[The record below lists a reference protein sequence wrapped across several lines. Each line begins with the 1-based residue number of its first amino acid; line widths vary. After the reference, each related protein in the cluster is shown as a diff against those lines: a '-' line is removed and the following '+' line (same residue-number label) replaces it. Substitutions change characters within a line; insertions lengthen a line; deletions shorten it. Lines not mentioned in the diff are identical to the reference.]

1 MAVNLATK
9 YSDKIASYFSIK
21 SVVHG
26 NTNNDYKFTGAKTI
40 QIYTPITQPLSDYNR
55 TGLHRYGTP
64 SEMQD
69 TIQELALS
77 QDRSFSITIDRG
89 NNSEQMSVKEAGKM
103 LALELEEQ
111 VIPEMDKYALVKFID
126 NAGKI
131 NELSTAPTD
140 SNIIST
146 LSEAM
151 IHLSNNNVPKDD
163 RIIYIGW
170 SYFGMMR
177 VANEFIGNDML
188 GKQILE
194 KGALGQFMG
203 AAVVPVPDNYLV
215 KNGKKCYFLIA
226 HKNSVLQ
233 PKTIQD
239 YFVKQNPPGINGALL
254 EGRFRY
260 DAFVLGAKADGVAA
274 YVESSSCTSAPTNTY
289 TAASKTVAISASGAN
304 EIRYT
309 LDGSDPRYS
318 SSAESCSGTSVSV
331 SLADYAGE
339 TVTIKSVAYSSSLF
353 TSSIATTT
361 QAVDA

>member
-1 MAVNLATK
+1 MAINLATK
-9 YSDKIASYFSIK
+9 YSDKIASYFSLK

-55 TGLHRYGTP
+55 SGIHRYGTP

-69 TIQELALS
+69 TIQELSLAK
-77 QDRSFSITIDRG
+77 DRSFSITIDRG

-111 VIPEMDKYALVKFID
+111 VIPEMDKYALGKFID
-126 NAGKI
+126 NAGTI
-131 NELSTAPTD
+131 NVLSSAPTD
-140 SNIIST
+140 TDIIAT
-146 LSEAM
+146 LSDAM
-151 IHLSNNNVPKDD
+151 IQLSNKNVPKDD
-163 RIIYIGW
+163 RVIYIGW

-203 AAVVPVPDNYLV
+203 ASVVPVPDNYLV

-260 DAFVLGAKADGVAA
+260 DAFVLGAKADGVIA
-274 YVESSSCTSAPTNTY
+274 YVEANSSTLAPTNTY
-289 TAASKTVAISASGAN
+289 TSSSNTVAILAEGAN

-309 LDGSDPRYS
+309 LDGTDPRYS
-318 SSAESCSGTSVSV
+318 GSAEVCSGTGVSV
-331 SLADYAGE
+331 SLADFAGQDV
-339 TVTIKSVAYSSSLF
+339 TVKSVAYSSTLF
-353 TSSIATTT
+353 TSAITTT
-361 QAVDA
+361 VHTVQA